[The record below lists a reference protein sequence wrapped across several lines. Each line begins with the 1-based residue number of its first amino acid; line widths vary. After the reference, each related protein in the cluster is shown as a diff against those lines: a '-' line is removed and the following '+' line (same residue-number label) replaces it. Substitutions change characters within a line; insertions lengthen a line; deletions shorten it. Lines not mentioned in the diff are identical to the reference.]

1 VSTAGPACYPC
12 AVTSSDT
19 PSFFAR
25 LWLALVVPFRL
36 LFDARF
42 AAAVVSARSPAL
54 PAPAPVKVAPEPAAP
69 PPPRVSLTDAAPDA
83 ALQLLGLFQREGRFV
98 DFLMEDVTAFT
109 DADIGAA
116 ARVVH
121 DGCKRALDT
130 HFTVQPVRDED
141 EGTNVTVPA
150 GYDAH
155 ALRLTGNVVGE
166 GPYRGALAH
175 RGWRATDVRL
185 PKLVAGHDG
194 RVLAPAE
201 VELG

>member
-1 VSTAGPACYPC
+1 
-12 AVTSSDT
+12 VTSPDT
-19 PSFFAR
+19 PSFLAR
-25 LWLALVVPFRL
+25 LWLALVAPFRL

-42 AAAVVSARSPAL
+42 AAAVVNAQQPAL
-54 PAPAPVKVAPEPAAP
+54 PAPAEPAKPAAPEPA
-69 PPPRVSLTDAAPDA
+69 PPRVSLSDPAPDA

-98 DFLMEDVTAFT
+98 DFLMEDVSAFT

-121 DGCKRALDT
+121 DGCKRALDA
-130 HFTVQPVRDED
+130 HFTVEPVRAEE
-141 EGTNVTVPA
+141 EGASLEIAA

-155 ALRLTGNVVGE
+155 ALRLTGNVVGD

-175 RGWRATDVRL
+175 RGWRAADVHL
-185 PKLVAGHDG
+185 PKLVEGHDS

-201 VELG
+201 VELA

>member
-1 VSTAGPACYPC
+1 
-12 AVTSSDT
+12 VTKTDT
-19 PSFFAR
+19 PSFLTR
-25 LWLALVVPFRL
+25 LWLALVAPFRL

-42 AAAVVSARSPAL
+42 AAAVVNARNPAL
-54 PAPAPVKVAPEPAAP
+54 AAPGEPEPEPAPTPEP
-69 PPPRVSLTDAAPDA
+69 PAPRVSLTDASPDA

-98 DFLMEDVTAFT
+98 DFLMEDVSAFT

-121 DGCKRALDT
+121 DGCKRALDA
-130 HFTVQPVRDED
+130 HFTVEPVRAEE
-141 EGTNVTVPA
+141 EGASLEIAA

-155 ALRLTGNVVGE
+155 ALRLTGNVVGD

-175 RGWRATDVRL
+175 RGWRVSDVHL
-185 PKLVAGHDG
+185 PKLVEGHDS

-201 VELG
+201 VELA